1 MRFLIRFLHK
11 GLFGFKRMMSNIM
24 YSVTIPTLISVRRL
38 SIITRRAGGG
48 GGCVSRRVSAA
59 CGGCGNTSSQHSCV
73 RRAPPL
79 VDESGPLWGR
89 STRRLCEA
97 LAAVC
102 CRVFVGRAHQTLLTL
117 MARRKQPPPRF
128 DAIMSNYGCF
138 AWLDCWKCLLL
149 YLRHARAGLGR
160 GTYRAGGT
168 CAGPIGFS
176 FCTAAF
182 SLAQPADRLMF
193 AAEFGRT
200 EGSRLR
206 CNGRI
211 LCSCNQEI
219 QRLSLVQ

>member
-24 YSVTIPTLISVRRL
+24 YSLTIPTLISVRRL

-48 GGCVSRRVSAA
+48 C
-59 CGGCGNTSSQHSCV
+59 GCGNTSSQHSCA

-97 LAAVC
+97 VAAVC

-149 YLRHARAGLGR
+149 YLRYARAGLGR
-160 GTYRAGGT
+160 GTCRAGGT

-193 AAEFGRT
+193 EEVGQT

-206 CNGRI
+206 CNGRV
-211 LCSCNQEI
+211 LCPSHQEI

>member
-1 MRFLIRFLHK
+1 MRFLIRFLHE

-24 YSVTIPTLISVRRL
+24 YSLTIPTLISVRRL

-48 GGCVSRRVSAA
+48 GGC
-59 CGGCGNTSSQHSCV
+59 GNTSSQHSCA

-97 LAAVC
+97 VAAVC

-149 YLRHARAGLGR
+149 YLRYARAGLGR
-160 GTYRAGGT
+160 GTCRAGGT

-211 LCSCNQEI
+211 LCPSNQEI